1 MLTLS
6 CQFFS
11 TLLYL
16 NGYHES
22 QILAL
27 NPPLQAS
34 VQLYPVHRSLLRT
47 TIFSWI
53 LSAHLLSTHCPLLL
67 RAGGWLHPQQR
78 LPSVPGLSSFNPFLH
93 STTHGGLRWWHL
105 RMAYQKLHW
114 ITSPR
119 DQRAFFLIMC
129 RHHSAS
135 TCLVPKEFFY
145 HFFTLCW
152 SVHLHKY
159 SSLRKRFLL
168 ALEAEVRHLMKPI
181 KSGSHQQGIFFYF
194 LFPQR
199 YKQKIT
205 MKQLT
210 QSEFCKTEG

>member
-1 MLTLS
+1 MTEQNPHPSSQRLFSRPLCSLGRDRSNISKDLGRSSPAITAYGCRQINHLFAWLSKARMTRGISKIYDIRERQSFSIRSQLYQIPLKSCTVLTLS

-67 RAGGWLHPQQR
+67 RAGG
-78 LPSVPGLSSFNPFLH
+78 
-93 STTHGGLRWWHL
+93 
-105 RMAYQKLHW
+105 
-114 ITSPR
+114 
-119 DQRAFFLIMC
+119 
-129 RHHSAS
+129 
-135 TCLVPKEFFY
+135 
-145 HFFTLCW
+145 
-152 SVHLHKY
+152 
-159 SSLRKRFLL
+159 
-168 ALEAEVRHLMKPI
+168 
-181 KSGSHQQGIFFYF
+181 
-194 LFPQR
+194 
-199 YKQKIT
+199 
-205 MKQLT
+205 
-210 QSEFCKTEG
+210 